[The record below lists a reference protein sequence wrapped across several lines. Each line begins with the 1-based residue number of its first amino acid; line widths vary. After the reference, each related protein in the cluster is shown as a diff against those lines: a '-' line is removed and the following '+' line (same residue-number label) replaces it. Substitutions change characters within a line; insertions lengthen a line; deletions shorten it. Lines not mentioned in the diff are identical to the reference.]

1 MSHEDFFRNE
11 AKKFLKDWRT
21 QTQTT
26 RSDGTISYHYD
37 WKFYDVDD
45 LFTFF
50 ELDDKDRQEK
60 QLARAQHYIAKIAG
74 YKNWN
79 DLIQVSEPEFELAE
93 LLVRR
98 FKNSQAIIDWI
109 DTVEYTGIGHYGVEA
124 VLDYARHYFELGE
137 SKEIV
142 NLSADKITILSG
154 KLKLAEF
161 NNFSAENNPEGML
174 RKDSTVHCTVCNKD
188 FNFNQSKVIRDN
200 NKKQTLVV
208 CKNYPTCKGTY
219 LDYQVLSP
227 TIMFGKIRLAALER
241 GISEFRTDYTMDTKV
256 HCIHCGKDFLYKEAN
271 AVQFPN
277 KDEPLIYCK
286 HFPNC
291 DGNLLDMMPAKYN
304 N

>member
-26 RSDGTISYHYD
+26 ESNGTISYHYD
-37 WKFYDVDD
+37 WKFYDVGD
-45 LFTFF
+45 LFNFF
-50 ELDDKDRQEK
+50 KLDDKDRQEK

-79 DLIQVSEPEFELAE
+79 ELIQVSEPEFEFAE

-109 DTVEYTGIGHYGVEA
+109 ETVEYTGVGQYGVEA
-124 VLDYARHYFELGE
+124 VLDYAKQYFELGDR
-137 SKEIV
+137 KEIV
-142 NLSADKITILSG
+142 NLPADKIIILSG

-161 NNFSAENNPEGML
+161 NKFSAENNPEGML
-174 RKDSTVHCTVCNKD
+174 RKDSTVHCTVCNRE

-200 NKKQTLVV
+200 NKKQTMVV
-208 CKNYPTCKGTY
+208 CKNYPECKGTY

-227 TIMFGKIRLAALER
+227 TVMFGQTRIAALEH
-241 GISEFRTDYTMDTKV
+241 GIRALKTDFTMDTKV
-256 HCIHCGKDFLYKEAN
+256 QCLHCGKQFLYKEAN
-271 AVQFPN
+271 VVHFPDDD
-277 KDEPLIYCK
+277 KPLVYCK
-286 HFPNC
+286 NYPQCN
-291 DGNLLDMMPAKYN
+291 GSLIDMMTV
-304 N
+304 

>member
-45 LFTFF
+45 LFNFF

-79 DLIQVSEPEFELAE
+79 ELIQVSESEFELAE

-109 DTVEYTGIGHYGVEA
+109 ETVDYTGIGHYGVEA
-124 VLDYARHYFELGE
+124 ILDYARQYFEIGDK
-137 SKEIV
+137 KEIV
-142 NLSADKITILSG
+142 NLPTDKITILSG

-161 NNFSAENNPEGML
+161 NNFSAENNPEGIL

-188 FNFNQSKVIRDN
+188 FNFSQSKVIRDN

-208 CKNYPTCKGTY
+208 CKNYPSCKGTY

-271 AVQFPN
+271 AVQFPD

-286 HFPNC
+286 LFPNC
-291 DGNLLDMMPAKYN
+291 DGSLLDMMPAEYN

>member
-26 RSDGTISYHYD
+26 RSDGKISYHYD

-50 ELDDKDRQEK
+50 ELDDKDRQEM

-79 DLIQVSEPEFELAE
+79 ELIQVPEPEFELAE
-93 LLVRR
+93 LLVGR

-109 DTVEYTGIGHYGVEA
+109 ETVEYTGVGQYGVEA
-124 VLDYARHYFELGE
+124 VLDYAKQYFELGDR
-137 SKEIV
+137 KEIV
-142 NLSADKITILSG
+142 NLPTNKITILSG

-161 NNFSAENNPEGML
+161 NKFSAENNPEGTL
-174 RKDSTVHCTVCNKD
+174 RKDSTVHCTICNKD
-188 FNFNQSKVIRDN
+188 FNFSQSKVIRDN
-200 NKKQTLVV
+200 DKKQTMVV
-208 CKNYPTCKGTY
+208 CKNYPECKGTY

-227 TIMFGKIRLAALER
+227 TVMFGHTRLAALER

-256 HCIHCGKDFLYKEAN
+256 QCIHCGKEFLYKEAN
-271 AVQFPN
+271 AVQFPD

-291 DGNLLDMMPAKYN
+291 DGSLLDMMPAEQQ
-304 N
+304 

>member
-45 LFTFF
+45 LFNFF

-79 DLIQVSEPEFELAE
+79 ELIQVSESEFELAE

-109 DTVEYTGIGHYGVEA
+109 ETVDYTGIGHYGVEA
-124 VLDYARHYFELGE
+124 ILDYARQYFEIGDK
-137 SKEIV
+137 KEIV
-142 NLSADKITILSG
+142 NLPTDKITILSG

-161 NNFSAENNPEGML
+161 NNFSAENNPEGIL

-188 FNFNQSKVIRDN
+188 FNFSQSKVIRDN
-200 NKKQTLVV
+200 DKKQTLVV
-208 CKNYPTCKGTY
+208 CKNYPSCKGTY

-271 AVQFPN
+271 AVQFPD

-286 HFPNC
+286 HFPDC
-291 DGNLLDMMPAKYN
+291 DGNLLDMMPAEYN